1 MKTKLLIMATLAVAC
16 AFAFLGCDVNKN
28 ANGIKGFSVD
38 KEKTSNLFQRQFA
51 ISSIKQ

>member
-28 ANGIKGFSVD
+28 ANGIKAFSVD
-38 KEKTSNLFQRQFA
+38 KEKMYA
-51 ISSIKQ
+51 IIQSGIF